1 MTSKTNPLNTLIAA
15 LKKKLGDSLAVQVS
29 EPFHE
34 SGVWIV
40 DCWQDDYQLVIQYEP
55 GVGFGIS
62 SAPDEFATKPDE
74 FFVDGAAAYVRLLD
88 LLQTRGQTIPT
99 FSLAQF
105 RKPLTQE
112 QMASTLGV
120 RQPSYARLET
130 KSIMCM
136 QLGTLSKIFEST
148 GAKLY
153 LIVEDKNGT
162 VFRLG
167 ESGTHTE
174 RQGYDSPLNIYAVK
188 RDDEQTKAWREFK
201 TKLLTLPPKLSG

>member
-1 MTSKTNPLNTLIAA
+1 MTSKTNPLTQLISE
-15 LKKKLGDSLAVQVS
+15 LKRKLGSSLKVQIS
-29 EPFHE
+29 EPFHT
-34 SGVWIV
+34 SGVWIA
-40 DCWQDDYQLVIQYEP
+40 DCWQDDYQLVVQFEP
-55 GVGFGIS
+55 EVGFGIS

-74 FFVDGAAAYVRLLD
+74 FFVDEAAAYLRVLD
-88 LLQTRGQTIPT
+88 LFQTRGQTIPT

-112 QMASTLGV
+112 QMACTLGV

-167 ESGTHTE
+167 EPGAHSG
-174 RQGYDSPLNIYAVK
+174 RQGHDSPLSIYAVK
-188 RDDEQTKAWREFK
+188 RDDEQTKAWQEFK
-201 TKLLTLPPKLSG
+201 TKLLTLPSS